1 MLSYGAYAQ
10 EGPAEAKPAA
20 AEAKP
25 AAKPAAAAAK
35 PAAAAAKPAA
45 AAAKPAPAEP
55 EAAPEPPPPPPG
67 PTTKELSDQIVSQ
80 QAAMSEQAA
89 RMKELETQIA
99 DLKTRQD
106 EEKKAI
112 EDHKNEPPP
121 APTYPDWLEK
131 FRDIKLTGYVQGQY
145 EGHQDSEDQ
154 LRPGGAPFNQ
164 NRFLVRRARVQIGR
178 EWRYGGLFVELDG
191 NTVKGASFGLQRA
204 EASVMYRGGDGR
216 APAPALVKMTAG
228 MLIVPFGYELT
239 ESPRTRLFMERTQA
253 SRAFYPSEPD
263 LGLKI
268 SGEVGW
274 FRYDVALLNGE
285 PLGTPNGFALQD
297 PNNHKDLLIHVGAVT
312 KPSERLTVSGGV
324 SMINGKGFVKG
335 TDATKGTLAW
345 SDINDNRVLN
355 INNNEVTGI
364 PATAASPSY
373 NFDRFL
379 VGADLQIG
387 FRFTSLGWTRL
398 LGEIQLASNMDR
410 ALYIASPAVGG
421 ADTRELG
428 FYVGLIQ
435 ELTPYAQVGFRFD
448 HYDPNADFLGYKS
461 GKLVP
466 NTQTIDTY
474 SPVVALIIP
483 GQVKLG
489 LQYDIIRDHMGR
501 SPEGLPTDLKNN
513 QITLRLQGEL

>member
-1 MLSYGAYAQ
+1 MNVRINATLFATSLALLSHGAYAQ
-10 EGPAEAKPAA
+10 KGPTAP
-20 AEAKP
+20 
-25 AAKPAAAAAK
+25 
-35 PAAAAAKPAA
+35 
-45 AAAKPAPAEP
+45 KPAPAEP
-55 EAAPEPPPPPPG
+55 EASPEPPPPAPG
-67 PTTKELSDQIVSQ
+67 PSTKELSDQIVSQ
-80 QAAMSEQAA
+80 QAALAEQAA

-121 APTYPDWLEK
+121 APTYPDWIEK
-131 FRDIKLTGYVQGQY
+131 FRDIRLTGYIQAQY

-154 LRPGGAPFNQ
+154 LRPGGTPINQ

-178 EWRYGGLFVELDG
+178 EWQYGGLFLELDG
-191 NTVKGASFGLQRA
+191 NTVKGPSFGLQRA

-216 APAPALVKMTAG
+216 VPAPPLVKMTAG
-228 MLIVPFGYELT
+228 MFIVTFGYELT

-263 LGLKI
+263 LGLRI
-268 SGEVGW
+268 SGEVDW

-312 KPSERLTVSGGV
+312 KPSERLTVAGGV
-324 SMINGKGFVKG
+324 SVINCKGFVRG
-335 TDATKGTLAW
+335 TDATKGSIVWT
-345 SDINDNRVLN
+345 DTNDNRVLN
-355 INNNEVTGI
+355 INTELNSLA
-364 PATAASPSY
+364 PTAASPSY

-379 VGADLQIG
+379 VGADVQIG
-387 FRFTSLGWTRL
+387 FHLTSLGWTRL
-398 LGEIQLASNMDR
+398 LAEIQLASNMDR
-410 ALYIASPAVGG
+410 ALYIASPALGG

-428 FYVGLIQ
+428 YYVGVIQ
-435 ELTPYAQVGFRFD
+435 ELSPYAAVGFRFD

-474 SPVVALIIP
+474 SPLVALMIP
-483 GQVKLG
+483 GQAKLAV
-489 LQYDIIRDHMGR
+489 QYDVIRDHMGR
-501 SPEGLPTDLKNN
+501 SAAGSPTDLKNN